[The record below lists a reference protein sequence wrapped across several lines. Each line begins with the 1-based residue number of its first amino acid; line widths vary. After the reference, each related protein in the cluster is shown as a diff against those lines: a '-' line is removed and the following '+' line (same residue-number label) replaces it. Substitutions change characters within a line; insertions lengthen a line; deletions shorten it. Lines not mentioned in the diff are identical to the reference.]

1 MKGTK
6 SINGFSEKNSHLAS
20 WALLDLKMAHPHNSG
35 STVRIFLKFCVMKRA
50 NRQTRVV
57 LMVGTKKSFVQDKWA
72 FWARKWTFLI
82 TLDRLH

>member
-35 STVRIFLKFCVMKRA
+35 STVRIFFKFCVMKRA

-57 LMVGTKKSFVQDKWA
+57 LMVGTKKVLFRTNGHSEPENGPSS
-72 FWARKWTFLI
+72 
-82 TLDRLH
+82 